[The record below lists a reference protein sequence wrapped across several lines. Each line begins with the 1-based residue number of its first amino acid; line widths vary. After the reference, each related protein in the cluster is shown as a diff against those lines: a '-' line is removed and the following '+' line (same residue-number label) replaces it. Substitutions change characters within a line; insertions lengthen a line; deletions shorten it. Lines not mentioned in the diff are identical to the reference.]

1 MIVAPGNMDETI
13 EQFAPLDPELF
24 DMLAKSRMIIICG
37 PGGVGKTTSAA
48 ALGVVAARHLPKRV
62 LVLTV
67 DPARRLAT
75 ALGLGTIGNA
85 EVPVELAGAKGSLDI
100 AMIDTKASWDDMVRR
115 HAPDGVTRDRVLGN
129 DLYKTLTS
137 RFVHSHDYVVT
148 ERLYDARESGVYD
161 LVVVDTPP
169 SRSALSVLDAP
180 RRMEQFFSSRL
191 LKLLT
196 APTQSR
202 VWSLASRPFFIVA
215 DRILGAA
222 FLSDIAEF
230 FTLFRTMEGP
240 VVSRARRV
248 GALLS
253 DPATS
258 YVVVTSP
265 EPVAMQEAGYLV
277 EELRRRG
284 HRLDAVVTNRL
295 VPSRLATGAAER
307 AEALIEGNPLH
318 DVERASRDAAG
329 APLTTATRRALAAAE
344 REIANIAN
352 QHAAAL
358 AEIRRW
364 GARVL
369 MSESRG
375 GDITDVTSLLALGEA
390 LRT

>member
-1 MIVAPGNMDETI
+1 MNSSASDAGHVDDRVMSLVRD
-13 EQFAPLDPELF
+13 
-24 DMLAKSRMIIICG
+24 SRMIIVSG

-48 ALGVVAARHLPKRV
+48 ALGVLAARHFSKRV

-75 ALGLGTIGNA
+75 ALGLDALGNA
-85 EVPVELAGAKGSLDI
+85 EVPVHLADAQGSLTM

-115 HAPDGVTRDRVLGN
+115 HAPDSATRERVLAN

-148 ERLYDARESGVYD
+148 ERLYDARETGNYD
-161 LVVVDTPP
+161 LVIVDTPP

-202 VWSLASRPFFIVA
+202 LLSIASRPFFLVA

-240 VVSRARRV
+240 IVSRARRV
-248 GALLS
+248 GALLA
-253 DPATS
+253 DPATA
-258 YVVVTSP
+258 YVVVTSA
-265 EPVAMQEAGYLV
+265 ESVAMAEAHYLV
-277 EELRRRG
+277 DELRRRQ
-284 HRLDAVVTNRL
+284 HRLEVVLANRL
-295 VPSRLATGAAER
+295 MPTKLADGASARATAVSSHADSRV
-307 AEALIEGNPLH
+307 H
-318 DVERASRDAAG
+318 
-329 APLTTATRRALAAAE
+329 ALAKAEHAIAQVAA
-344 REIANIAN
+344 RQAG
-352 QHAAAL
+352 AL
-358 AEIRRW
+358 AEMDSW
-364 GARVL
+364 GTDVVL
-369 MSESRG
+369 SESRS
-375 GDITDVTSLLALGEA
+375 GDITDVGALLALGEA
-390 LRT
+390 LTLRQPGILSPRSGLASGNNGR

>member
-48 ALGVVAARHLPKRV
+48 ALGVVAARHFSKRV

-202 VWSLASRPFFIVA
+202 LLSLASRPFFIVA

-240 VVSRARRV
+240 IVSRARRV

-318 DVERASRDAAG
+318 DVERASRDAAD

-358 AEIRRW
+358 AEIQRW

-369 MSESRG
+369 VSESRG

>member
-1 MIVAPGNMDETI
+1 MNTASPSSAHVDDRVMALVRD
-13 EQFAPLDPELF
+13 
-24 DMLAKSRMIIICG
+24 SRMIIVSG

-48 ALGVVAARHLPKRV
+48 ALGVLAARHFSKRV

-75 ALGLGTIGNA
+75 ALGLDALGNA
-85 EVPVELAGAKGSLDI
+85 EVPVHLADAQGSLTM

-115 HAPDGVTRDRVLGN
+115 HAPDSATRERVLAN

-148 ERLYDARESGVYD
+148 ERLFDARETGNYD
-161 LVVVDTPP
+161 LVIVDTPP

-202 VWSLASRPFFIVA
+202 LLSLASRPFFLVA

-240 VVSRARRV
+240 IVSRARRV
-248 GALLS
+248 GALLA
-253 DPATS
+253 DPATA
-258 YVVVTSP
+258 YVVVTSA
-265 EPVAMQEAGYLV
+265 ESVAMVEAHYLV
-277 EELRRRG
+277 DELRRRQ
-284 HRLDAVVTNRL
+284 HRLEVVLVNRL
-295 VPSRLATGAAER
+295 MPTQLADGASARAAAVRSHADSRV
-307 AEALIEGNPLH
+307 H
-318 DVERASRDAAG
+318 
-329 APLTTATRRALAAAE
+329 ALAKAEHAIAQVAA
-344 REIANIAN
+344 R
-352 QHAAAL
+352 QGGAL
-358 AEIRRW
+358 AEMDSW
-364 GARVL
+364 GTDVVL
-369 MSESRG
+369 SESRS
-375 GDITDVTSLLALGEA
+375 GDITDVDALLALGEA
-390 LRT
+390 LTLRQPGILSPRSGLASGNNGR

>member
-1 MIVAPGNMDETI
+1 MNSAASDAGHVDDRVMSLVRD
-13 EQFAPLDPELF
+13 
-24 DMLAKSRMIIICG
+24 SRMIIVSG

-48 ALGVVAARHLPKRV
+48 ALGVLAARHFSKRV

-75 ALGLGTIGNA
+75 ALGLDALGNA
-85 EVPVELAGAKGSLDI
+85 EVPVHLADAQGSLTM

-115 HAPDGVTRDRVLGN
+115 HAPDSATRERVLAN

-148 ERLYDARESGVYD
+148 ERLFDAHETGNYD
-161 LVVVDTPP
+161 LVIVDTPP

-202 VWSLASRPFFIVA
+202 LLSIASRPFFLVA

-240 VVSRARRV
+240 IVSRARRV
-248 GALLS
+248 GALLA
-253 DPATS
+253 DPATA
-258 YVVVTSP
+258 YVVVTSA
-265 EPVAMQEAGYLV
+265 ESVAMAEAHYLV
-277 EELRRRG
+277 DELRRRQ
-284 HRLDAVVTNRL
+284 HRLEVVLANRL
-295 VPSRLATGAAER
+295 MPTQLAVGASARATAVSSHADSRV
-307 AEALIEGNPLH
+307 H
-318 DVERASRDAAG
+318 
-329 APLTTATRRALAAAE
+329 ALAKAEHAIAQVAA
-344 REIANIAN
+344 RQAG
-352 QHAAAL
+352 AL
-358 AEIRRW
+358 AEMDSW
-364 GARVL
+364 GTDVVL
-369 MSESRG
+369 SESRS
-375 GDITDVTSLLALGEA
+375 GDITDVGALLALGEA
-390 LRT
+390 LTLRQPGILSPRSGLASGNNGR

>member
-1 MIVAPGNMDETI
+1 MIVAPGGTDETI

-48 ALGVVAARHLPKRV
+48 ALGVVAARHFSKRV

-75 ALGLGTIGNA
+75 ALGFGTIGNA

-202 VWSLASRPFFIVA
+202 LLSLASRPFFIVA

-240 VVSRARRV
+240 IVSRARRV

-307 AEALIEGNPLH
+307 AEALIEGNPSR
-318 DVERASRDAAG
+318 DVERALHDSGD

-364 GARVL
+364 GARVF

>member
-1 MIVAPGNMDETI
+1 MNSAASDAGHVDDRVMALVRD
-13 EQFAPLDPELF
+13 
-24 DMLAKSRMIIICG
+24 SRMIIVSG

-48 ALGVVAARHLPKRV
+48 ALGVLAARHFSKRV

-75 ALGLGTIGNA
+75 ALGLDALGNA
-85 EVPVELAGAKGSLDI
+85 EVPVHLADAQGSLTM

-115 HAPDGVTRDRVLGN
+115 HAPDSATRERVLAN

-148 ERLYDARESGVYD
+148 ERLFDARETGNYD
-161 LVVVDTPP
+161 LVIVDTPP

-202 VWSLASRPFFIVA
+202 LLSIASRPFFLVA

-240 VVSRARRV
+240 IVSRARRV
-248 GALLS
+248 GALLA
-253 DPATS
+253 DPATA
-258 YVVVTSP
+258 YVVVTSA
-265 EPVAMQEAGYLV
+265 ESVAIAEAHYLV
-277 EELRRRG
+277 DELRRRQ
-284 HRLDAVVTNRL
+284 HRLEVVLANRL
-295 VPSRLATGAAER
+295 MPTKLADGASARATAVSSHADSRV
-307 AEALIEGNPLH
+307 H
-318 DVERASRDAAG
+318 
-329 APLTTATRRALAAAE
+329 ALAKAEHAIAQVAA
-344 REIANIAN
+344 RQAG
-352 QHAAAL
+352 AL
-358 AEIRRW
+358 AEMDSW
-364 GARVL
+364 GTDVVL
-369 MSESRG
+369 SESRS
-375 GDITDVTSLLALGEA
+375 GDITDVGALLALGEA
-390 LRT
+390 LTLRQPGILSPRSGLASGNNGR

>member
-1 MIVAPGNMDETI
+1 MIVAPGGTDETI

-48 ALGVVAARHLPKRV
+48 ALGVVAARHFSKRV

-75 ALGLGTIGNA
+75 ALGLGAIGNA

-202 VWSLASRPFFIVA
+202 LLSLASRPFFIVA

-240 VVSRARRV
+240 IVSRARRV

-307 AEALIEGNPLH
+307 AEALMEGNP
-318 DVERASRDAAG
+318 SRDASDT
-329 APLTTATRRALAAAE
+329 PLTTATRRALAAAE

-364 GARVL
+364 GARVF

>member
-48 ALGVVAARHLPKRV
+48 ALGVVAARHFSKRV

-85 EVPVELAGAKGSLDI
+85 EVPVDLAGAKGSLDI

-202 VWSLASRPFFIVA
+202 LLSLASRPFFIVA

-240 VVSRARRV
+240 IVSRARRV

-318 DVERASRDAAG
+318 DVERASRDAGG
-329 APLTTATRRALAAAE
+329 APLTTAARRALAAAE

>member
-48 ALGVVAARHLPKRV
+48 ALGVVVARHFPRRV

-148 ERLYDARESGVYD
+148 ERLYDARESGIYD

-202 VWSLASRPFFIVA
+202 LLSLASRPFFIVA

-240 VVSRARRV
+240 IVSRARRV

-318 DVERASRDAAG
+318 DVERASRDSAD

-364 GARVL
+364 GARVF

>member
-1 MIVAPGNMDETI
+1 MNSSASDAGHVDDRVISLVRD
-13 EQFAPLDPELF
+13 
-24 DMLAKSRMIIICG
+24 SRMIIVSG

-48 ALGVVAARHLPKRV
+48 ALGVLAARHFSKRV

-75 ALGLGTIGNA
+75 ALGLDALGNA
-85 EVPVELAGAKGSLDI
+85 EVPVHLADAQGSLTM

-115 HAPDGVTRDRVLGN
+115 HAPDSATRERVLAN

-148 ERLYDARESGVYD
+148 ERLYDARETGNYD
-161 LVVVDTPP
+161 LVIVDTPP

-202 VWSLASRPFFIVA
+202 LLSLASRPFFLVA

-240 VVSRARRV
+240 IVSRARRV
-248 GALLS
+248 GALLA
-253 DPATS
+253 DPATA
-258 YVVVTSP
+258 YVVVTSA
-265 EPVAMQEAGYLV
+265 ESVAMAEAHYLV
-277 EELRRRG
+277 DELRRRQ
-284 HRLDAVVTNRL
+284 HRLEVVLANRL
-295 VPSRLATGAAER
+295 MPTQLADGASARATAVSSHADSRV
-307 AEALIEGNPLH
+307 H
-318 DVERASRDAAG
+318 
-329 APLTTATRRALAAAE
+329 ALAKAEHAIAQVAA
-344 REIANIAN
+344 RQAG
-352 QHAAAL
+352 AL
-358 AEIRRW
+358 AEMDSW
-364 GARVL
+364 GTDVVL
-369 MSESRG
+369 SESRS
-375 GDITDVTSLLALGEA
+375 GDITDVGALLALGEA
-390 LRT
+390 LTLRQPGILSPRSGLASGNNGR

>member
-1 MIVAPGNMDETI
+1 MNSAASDAGHVDDRVMSLVRD
-13 EQFAPLDPELF
+13 
-24 DMLAKSRMIIICG
+24 SRMIIVSG

-48 ALGVVAARHLPKRV
+48 ALGVLAARHFSKRV

-75 ALGLGTIGNA
+75 ALGLDALGNA
-85 EVPVELAGAKGSLDI
+85 EVPVHLADAQGSLTM

-115 HAPDGVTRDRVLGN
+115 HAPDSATRERVLAN

-148 ERLYDARESGVYD
+148 ERLFDARETGNYD
-161 LVVVDTPP
+161 LVIVDTPP

-202 VWSLASRPFFIVA
+202 LLSIASRPFFLVA

-240 VVSRARRV
+240 IVSRARRV
-248 GALLS
+248 GALLA
-253 DPATS
+253 DPATA
-258 YVVVTSP
+258 YVVVTSA
-265 EPVAMQEAGYLV
+265 ESVAMAEAHYLV
-277 EELRRRG
+277 DELRRRQ
-284 HRLDAVVTNRL
+284 HRLEVVLANRL
-295 VPSRLATGAAER
+295 MPTQLADGASARATAVSSHADSRV
-307 AEALIEGNPLH
+307 H
-318 DVERASRDAAG
+318 
-329 APLTTATRRALAAAE
+329 ALAKAEHAIAQVAA
-344 REIANIAN
+344 RQAG
-352 QHAAAL
+352 AL
-358 AEIRRW
+358 AEMDSW
-364 GARVL
+364 GTDVVL
-369 MSESRG
+369 SESRS
-375 GDITDVTSLLALGEA
+375 GDITDVGALLALGEA
-390 LRT
+390 LTLRQPGILSPRSPLASGNNGR

>member
-1 MIVAPGNMDETI
+1 MNVAPGNTDGI
-13 EQFAPLDPELF
+13 VEQFAPLDPELL

-48 ALGVVAARHLPKRV
+48 ALGVVAARHFSKRV

-202 VWSLASRPFFIVA
+202 LLSLASRPFFIVA

-240 VVSRARRV
+240 IVSRARRV

-318 DVERASRDAAG
+318 DVERASRDAAD

>member
-1 MIVAPGNMDETI
+1 MIVAPGGTNETI

-48 ALGVVAARHLPKRV
+48 ALGVVAARHFSKRV

-115 HAPDGVTRDRVLGN
+115 HAPDGVTRDRVLSN

-202 VWSLASRPFFIVA
+202 LLSLASRPFFIVA

-240 VVSRARRV
+240 FVSRARRV

-277 EELRRRG
+277 EELRQRG

-295 VPSRLATGAAER
+295 VPSHLATGAAER
-307 AEALIEGNPLH
+307 AEALMEGNP
-318 DVERASRDAAG
+318 SRDASDT
-329 APLTTATRRALAAAE
+329 PLTTATRRALAAAE

-364 GARVL
+364 GARVF

>member
-1 MIVAPGNMDETI
+1 MNSGASDAGRVDDRVMALVRD
-13 EQFAPLDPELF
+13 
-24 DMLAKSRMIIICG
+24 SRMIIVSG

-48 ALGVVAARHLPKRV
+48 ALGVLAARHFSKRV

-75 ALGLGTIGNA
+75 ALGLDALGNA
-85 EVPVELAGAKGSLDI
+85 EVPVHLADAQGSLTM

-115 HAPDGVTRDRVLGN
+115 HAPDSATRERVLAN

-148 ERLYDARESGVYD
+148 ERLFDARETGNYD
-161 LVVVDTPP
+161 LVIVDTPP

-202 VWSLASRPFFIVA
+202 LLSLASRPFFLVA

-240 VVSRARRV
+240 IVSRARRV
-248 GALLS
+248 GALLA
-253 DPATS
+253 DPATA
-258 YVVVTSP
+258 YVVVTSA
-265 EPVAMQEAGYLV
+265 ESVAMVEAHYLV
-277 EELRRRG
+277 DELRRRQ
-284 HRLDAVVTNRL
+284 HRLEVVLVNRL
-295 VPSRLATGAAER
+295 MPTQLADGASARAAAVSSHADSRV
-307 AEALIEGNPLH
+307 H
-318 DVERASRDAAG
+318 
-329 APLTTATRRALAAAE
+329 ALAKAEHAIAQVAA
-344 REIANIAN
+344 R
-352 QHAAAL
+352 QGGAL
-358 AEIRRW
+358 AEMDSW
-364 GARVL
+364 GTDVVL
-369 MSESRG
+369 SESRS
-375 GDITDVTSLLALGEA
+375 GDITDVGALLALGEA
-390 LRT
+390 LTLRQPGILSPRSGLASGNNGR

>member
-1 MIVAPGNMDETI
+1 MNSSASDAGHVDDRVMSLVRD
-13 EQFAPLDPELF
+13 
-24 DMLAKSRMIIICG
+24 SRMIIVSG

-48 ALGVVAARHLPKRV
+48 ALGVLAARHFSKRV

-75 ALGLGTIGNA
+75 ALGLDALGNA
-85 EVPVELAGAKGSLDI
+85 EVPVHLADAQGSLTM

-115 HAPDGVTRDRVLGN
+115 HAPDSATRERVLAN

-148 ERLYDARESGVYD
+148 ERLYDARETGNYD
-161 LVVVDTPP
+161 LVIVDTPP

-202 VWSLASRPFFIVA
+202 LLSIASRPFFLVA

-240 VVSRARRV
+240 IVSRARRV
-248 GALLS
+248 GALLA
-253 DPATS
+253 DPATA
-258 YVVVTSP
+258 YVVVTSA
-265 EPVAMQEAGYLV
+265 ESVAMAEAHYLV
-277 EELRRRG
+277 DELRRRQ
-284 HRLDAVVTNRL
+284 HRLEVVLANRL
-295 VPSRLATGAAER
+295 MPTQLADGASARATAVSSHADSRV
-307 AEALIEGNPLH
+307 H
-318 DVERASRDAAG
+318 
-329 APLTTATRRALAAAE
+329 ALAKAEHAIAQVAA
-344 REIANIAN
+344 R
-352 QHAAAL
+352 QGGAL
-358 AEIRRW
+358 AEMDSW
-364 GARVL
+364 GTDVVL
-369 MSESRG
+369 SESRS
-375 GDITDVTSLLALGEA
+375 GDITDVGALLALGEA
-390 LRT
+390 LTLRQPGILSPRSGLASGNNGR

>member
-1 MIVAPGNMDETI
+1 MNSAASDAGHVDDRVMALVRD
-13 EQFAPLDPELF
+13 
-24 DMLAKSRMIIICG
+24 SRMIIVSG

-48 ALGVVAARHLPKRV
+48 ALGVLAARHFSKRV

-75 ALGLGTIGNA
+75 ALGLDALGNA
-85 EVPVELAGAKGSLDI
+85 EVPVHLADAQGSLTM

-115 HAPDGVTRDRVLGN
+115 HAPDSATRERVLAN

-148 ERLYDARESGVYD
+148 ERLYDARETGNYD
-161 LVVVDTPP
+161 LVIVDTPP

-202 VWSLASRPFFIVA
+202 LLSLASRPFFLVA

-240 VVSRARRV
+240 IVSRARRV
-248 GALLS
+248 GALLA
-253 DPATS
+253 DPATA
-258 YVVVTSP
+258 YVVVTSA
-265 EPVAMQEAGYLV
+265 ESVAMVEAHYLV
-277 EELRRRG
+277 DELRRRQ
-284 HRLDAVVTNRL
+284 HRLEVVLANRL
-295 VPSRLATGAAER
+295 LPTQLADGASAR
-307 AEALIEGNPLH
+307 
-318 DVERASRDAAG
+318 
-329 APLTTATRRALAAAE
+329 TATVSSHADSRVHVLAKAEHAIAQVAA
-344 REIANIAN
+344 RQAG
-352 QHAAAL
+352 AL
-358 AEIRRW
+358 AEMDGW
-364 GARVL
+364 GTDVVL
-369 MSESRG
+369 SESRS
-375 GDITDVTSLLALGEA
+375 GDITDVGALLALGEA
-390 LRT
+390 LTLRRPVILLPRNVVAP

>member
-1 MIVAPGNMDETI
+1 MNSSASDAGHVDDRVMALVRD
-13 EQFAPLDPELF
+13 
-24 DMLAKSRMIIICG
+24 SRMIIVSG

-48 ALGVVAARHLPKRV
+48 ALGVLAARHFSKRV

-75 ALGLGTIGNA
+75 ALGLDALGNA
-85 EVPVELAGAKGSLDI
+85 EVPVHLADAQGSLTM

-115 HAPDGVTRDRVLGN
+115 HAPDSATRERVLAN

-148 ERLYDARESGVYD
+148 ERLYDARETGNYD
-161 LVVVDTPP
+161 LVIVDTPP

-202 VWSLASRPFFIVA
+202 LLSIASRPFFLVA

-240 VVSRARRV
+240 IVSRARRV
-248 GALLS
+248 GALLA
-253 DPATS
+253 DPATA
-258 YVVVTSP
+258 YVVVTSA
-265 EPVAMQEAGYLV
+265 ESVAMAEAHYLV
-277 EELRRRG
+277 DELRRRR
-284 HRLDAVVTNRL
+284 HRLEVVLANRL
-295 VPSRLATGAAER
+295 MPTQLADGASARATAVSSHADSRVHALAKAEH
-307 AEALIEGNPLH
+307 AIAQI
-318 DVERASRDAAG
+318 
-329 APLTTATRRALAAAE
+329 ATRRAG
-344 REIANIAN
+344 
-352 QHAAAL
+352 AL
-358 AEIRRW
+358 AEMDSW
-364 GARVL
+364 GTDVVL
-369 MSESRG
+369 SESRS
-375 GDITDVTSLLALGEA
+375 GDITDVGALLALGEA
-390 LRT
+390 LTLRQPGILSPRSGLASGNTGR

>member
-1 MIVAPGNMDETI
+1 MNSAASDAGHVDDRVMSLMRD
-13 EQFAPLDPELF
+13 
-24 DMLAKSRMIIICG
+24 SRMIIVSG

-48 ALGVVAARHLPKRV
+48 ALGVLAARHFSKRV

-75 ALGLGTIGNA
+75 ALGLDALGNA
-85 EVPVELAGAKGSLDI
+85 EVPVHLADAQGSLTM

-115 HAPDGVTRDRVLGN
+115 HAPDSATRERVLAN

-148 ERLYDARESGVYD
+148 ERLFDAHETGNYD
-161 LVVVDTPP
+161 LVIVDTPP

-202 VWSLASRPFFIVA
+202 LLSIASRPFFLVA

-240 VVSRARRV
+240 IVSRARRV
-248 GALLS
+248 GALLA
-253 DPATS
+253 DPATA
-258 YVVVTSP
+258 YVVVTSA
-265 EPVAMQEAGYLV
+265 ESVAMAEAHYLV
-277 EELRRRG
+277 DELRRRQ
-284 HRLDAVVTNRL
+284 HRLEVVLANRL
-295 VPSRLATGAAER
+295 MPTQLAVGASARATAVSSHADSRV
-307 AEALIEGNPLH
+307 H
-318 DVERASRDAAG
+318 
-329 APLTTATRRALAAAE
+329 ALAKAEHAIAQVAA
-344 REIANIAN
+344 RQAG
-352 QHAAAL
+352 AL
-358 AEIRRW
+358 AEMDSW
-364 GARVL
+364 GTDVVL
-369 MSESRG
+369 SESRS
-375 GDITDVTSLLALGEA
+375 GDITDVGALLALGEA
-390 LRT
+390 LTLRQPGILSPRSGLASGNNGR

>member
-1 MIVAPGNMDETI
+1 MIVAPGGTDETI

-48 ALGVVAARHLPKRV
+48 ALGVVAARHFSKRV

-202 VWSLASRPFFIVA
+202 LLSLASRPFFIVA

-240 VVSRARRV
+240 IVSRARRV

-307 AEALIEGNPLH
+307 AEALIEGNPSR
-318 DVERASRDAAG
+318 DVERVLHDAG
-329 APLTTATRRALAAAE
+329 DAPLTTATRRALAAAE

-364 GARVL
+364 GARVF

>member
-1 MIVAPGNMDETI
+1 MNSAASDAGHVDDRVMALVRD
-13 EQFAPLDPELF
+13 
-24 DMLAKSRMIIICG
+24 SRMIIVSG

-48 ALGVVAARHLPKRV
+48 ALGVLAARHFSKRV

-75 ALGLGTIGNA
+75 ALGLDALGNA
-85 EVPVELAGAKGSLDI
+85 EVPVHLADAQGSLTM

-115 HAPDGVTRDRVLGN
+115 HAPDSATRERVLAN

-148 ERLYDARESGVYD
+148 ERLYDARETGNYD
-161 LVVVDTPP
+161 LVIVDTPP

-202 VWSLASRPFFIVA
+202 LLSIASRPFFLVA

-240 VVSRARRV
+240 IVSRARRV
-248 GALLS
+248 GALLA
-253 DPATS
+253 DPATA
-258 YVVVTSP
+258 YVVVTSA
-265 EPVAMQEAGYLV
+265 ESVAMAEAHYLV
-277 EELRRRG
+277 AELRRRR
-284 HRLDAVVTNRL
+284 HCLEVVLANRL
-295 VPSRLATGAAER
+295 LPSQLADGASAR
-307 AEALIEGNPLH
+307 A
-318 DVERASRDAAG
+318 
-329 APLTTATRRALAAAE
+329 TAVSGHADIRVHALAKAEHAIAQVAA
-344 REIANIAN
+344 R
-352 QHAAAL
+352 QAAAL
-358 AEIRRW
+358 VEMDGW
-364 GARVL
+364 GTDLVL
-369 MSESRG
+369 SESRS
-375 GDITDVTSLLALGEA
+375 GDITDVGALLALGEA
-390 LRT
+390 LTLRSPVILSPRNDVAP